1 MTKQPIEIFL
11 NDASLVFTSI
21 EKKTAKPMKT
31 TYEQIEYEQTND
43 NTIKIDYTRGDR
55 VKIDFKFKYNSYEF
69 SYDAIVNETMDMLSA
84 VYFEDT
90 SIIYNKIG
98 ELIIEASDPGK
109 MKIGYPSSDIELMG
123 VSKPIVSVD
132 DGSDDKIDLSKYV
145 AKDGDS
151 TINGSLTVSGSLYIR
166 GGLTITNNASIPNYY
181 TKDECDL
188 RFVRQY
194 PMSQTITHYAPIEGD
209 IKAQGAAD
217 NVHDFVVGSP
227 CFMSGKVYKR
237 ENDEWI
243 PSTVNDRQDCICS
256 VMIEGNE
263 KNYVGVIVEVDE
275 KNKSVTFATHGDFMF
290 NVDDSNSYEVGD
302 VVLYDGRILDYNVTL
317 TLNLQRSIVGTI
329 SGIIDENTVAV
340 FRT

>member
-166 GGLTITNNASIPNYY
+166 GGLTITNNASCSAPYQAASGKLYSSIWLHHLSGRSNGSGSS
-181 TKDECDL
+181 
-188 RFVRQY
+188 VRN
-194 PMSQTITHYAPIEGD
+194 AD
-209 IKAQGAAD
+209 IKTA
-217 NVHDFVVGSP
+217 S
-227 CFMSGKVYKR
+227 
-237 ENDEWI
+237 
-243 PSTVNDRQDCICS
+243 
-256 VMIEGNE
+256 
-263 KNYVGVIVEVDE
+263 
-275 KNKSVTFATHGDFMF
+275 
-290 NVDDSNSYEVGD
+290 
-302 VVLYDGRILDYNVTL
+302 
-317 TLNLQRSIVGTI
+317 
-329 SGIIDENTVAV
+329 
-340 FRT
+340 